1 MTQLHGRL
9 WNHQDSRGK
18 RLAGDEGWGPGG
30 GQQGISGLGA
40 TDPPRVPL
48 LCGCSGRGVEKNEA
62 LFHKALLSP
71 RVLPA
76 PFLWTQ
82 QPPTLPR
89 PGPPYWDPED
99 KAPPATDTPRSPLQ
113 EMRAAPT
120 SPTFMPPGY
129 ARALGRRM
137 WLTPSP
143 LALRG
148 PHPRPW
154 QTVPTQGPR
163 DQPLHL
169 PLLLSRSLHCGR
181 SSG

>member
-1 MTQLHGRL
+1 MGAQKRAAGNFRVGGHRSPACAAAL
-9 WNHQDSRGK
+9 WLLWQRG
-18 RLAGDEGWGPGG
+18 
-30 GQQGISGLGA
+30 
-40 TDPPRVPL
+40 
-48 LCGCSGRGVEKNEA
+48 EKKTK
-62 LFHKALLSP
+62 LHKALLGP

-76 PFLWTQ
+76 LFLWTQ
-82 QPPTLPR
+82 KPPTPPR

-99 KAPPATDTPRSPLQ
+99 KAPHAIDTPRSPLQ

-148 PHPRPW
+148 PHPRP
-154 QTVPTQGPR
+154 PANCPHPGAPR
-163 DQPLHL
+163 AASPSASPPFLL
-169 PLLLSRSLHCGR
+169 PSLWPQLRVISNCPSLKFR
-181 SSG
+181 VLMIRDY